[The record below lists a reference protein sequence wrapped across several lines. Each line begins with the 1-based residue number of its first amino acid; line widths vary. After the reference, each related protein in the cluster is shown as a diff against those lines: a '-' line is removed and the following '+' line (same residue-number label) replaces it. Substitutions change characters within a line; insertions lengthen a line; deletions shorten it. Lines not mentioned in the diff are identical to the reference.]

1 MTQMPPP
8 QGPVSYGAPSPSQST
23 GMAVGS
29 LICGIMSI
37 VLSFFVCLWFL
48 SVPLGLVAVILA
60 IIARGK
66 IARGEAGGAGL
77 AKGGLITGI
86 IGIILSIVIS
96 AAIGLFFRAAG
107 SRIQEE
113 LEKEQRR
120 LEQQQRQQ
128 QQRPTTQPSSASES
142 DNP

>member
-1 MTQMPPP
+1 MTQMPPA
-8 QGPVSYGAPSPSQST
+8 QGPVSYGAPNPSQST

-48 SVPLGLVAVILA
+48 SVPLGLVAIVLA

-77 AKGGLITGI
+77 AKGGLITGVV
-86 IGIILSIVIS
+86 GIILSVVIS
-96 AAIGLFFRAAG
+96 LAVGLFFRAAG
-107 SRIQEE
+107 GRIQEE

-128 QQRPTTQPSSASES
+128 RPTTQPSSATES